1 MVVEYIAV
9 GTEILLGNILNTNA
23 QFISEQLAVL
33 GNDCFF
39 QNVVG
44 DNMAHIKVCLQT
56 ASERSD
62 CILLTG
68 GLGMTGDDVTKEAVA
83 EYCGRKTV
91 MKDNCLSIEGAQIL
105 ENENGA
111 APGFLLESNDKTYI
125 LLPGHPEDLKSLFKK
140 QIFPILATKSGSI
153 IVSKMVKLCG
163 ISESEVHDTI
173 RDIETTTGNPTIAP
187 YVRTGEIHIRVTAKA
202 SDEKAADKLIK
213 PVIKDLKTRFGMYVY
228 STEEDVTLE
237 EAVVDLLLAN
247 KLTVSTVE
255 SCTGG
260 LVAGRLINVPG
271 VSEVFKVGHITYSN
285 HAKRNILGVSKSS
298 IDKNTAVSREVAEE
312 MAKGGFSSTK
322 SDVIVSVTGLAG
334 PDGGTEDKPVGLVYI
349 GCNVKG
355 KVKVKECHFKGDRM
369 RVRES
374 AVTESLNF
382 MRLCVLEYYSEVTF
396 GKK

>member
-1 MVVEYIAV
+1 MIVEYIAV
-9 GTEILLGNILNTNA
+9 GTEILLGNILNTNSR
-23 QFISEQLAVL
+23 FIAEQMAVF

-44 DNMAHIKVCLQT
+44 DNKAHIKLCLKT

-62 CILLTG
+62 CVLLTG

-83 EYCGRKTV
+83 EFCGRK
-91 MKDNCLSIEGAQIL
+91 LSNENGTMLIEGAKVL
-105 ENENGA
+105 DNDNGA
-111 APGFLLESNDKTYI
+111 APGYLIEENNKVYI
-125 LLPGHPEDLKSLFKK
+125 LLPGHPEDMKPLFKK
-140 QIFPILATKSGSI
+140 HIIPYFATKTGAV

-163 ISESEVHDTI
+163 ISEAEVHKQI
-173 RDIETTTGNPTIAP
+173 SDIETTTGNPTVAP

-202 SDEKAADKLIK
+202 KDEKAADKLIN
-213 PVIKDLKTRFGMYVY
+213 PVVKKLKTIFGMYVY

-237 EAVVDLLLAN
+237 ESVVDLLLAN
-247 KLTVSTVE
+247 NLTVSTVE

-271 VSEVFKVGHITYSN
+271 VSDVFKVGHITYSN
-285 HAKRNILGVSKSS
+285 HAKRHFVGVPKSS
-298 IDKNTAVSREVAEE
+298 LDKHTAVSREVAEE
-312 MAKGGFSSTK
+312 MAKGGLATTK
-322 SDVIVSVTGLAG
+322 ADVVVSVTGLAG

-355 KVKVKECHFKGDRM
+355 KIKVKECYFKGDRM

-374 AVTESLNF
+374 AVTEALNF

-396 GKK
+396 GK